1 MEECMAE
8 RIGRQTPTQ
17 SVVIPYSLTKGPE
30 AAELYAKSKRKLHPW
45 QELQIFDVMAVGED
59 GLWVHTKYGLAVP
72 RRNGKNEVIIARELW
87 GLLHGEK
94 IMHTAHRTTTSHSA
108 WERLCDALERAGYHE
123 GTDYKSTAQ
132 KGLETITMLTE
143 GGGNINFRTRSSKG
157 GLGEGY
163 DLIIIDEAQEYTTD
177 QESALQYVVTD
188 SKNPQII
195 MTGTPPTAI
204 SVGTVFKDFRSDVL
218 SAEKSGG
225 WAEWAI
231 QFIQPV
237 ASMKLDELRD
247 LWYETNPSLG
257 LSLTERNIADENR
270 KDEID
275 YNIQRLGLWLLHNQK
290 SAISKLEWDDLKL
303 AKKPKL
309 QNRLFVGIKYGQD
322 GTNVAVSIAAKTSE
336 QQIFVECIDCRS
348 VRDGSDWIIDYM
360 KRIKP
365 EKIVVDGAAGQNNL
379 AKDLDGYRIRGVVL
393 PTVKEVISAAAAFEQ
408 GVFGQ
413 TVCHMG
419 QPSLEQSVCNCE
431 HRPIGSGG
439 GFGYK
444 SIREGVEV
452 AILDSVML
460 AHWICSESKERRK
473 QHISY

>member
-1 MEECMAE
+1 MAE
-8 RIGRQTPTQ
+8 RTGRQTPTL

-30 AAELYAKSKRKLHPW
+30 AVELYNKSNKKCHPW
-45 QELQIFDVMAVGED
+45 QELQIFDIMAVGED
-59 GLWVHTKYGLAVP
+59 GLWIHTKYGLAVP
-72 RRNGKNEVIIARELW
+72 RRNGKNEIVITRELW
-87 GLLHGEK
+87 GLTHGEK

-108 WERLCDALERAGYHE
+108 WERLCAALEQAGYHE

-143 GGGNINFRTRSSKG
+143 GGGSINFRTRSSKG

-204 SVGTVFKDFRSDVL
+204 SVGTVFKDFRSDVI

-225 WAEWAI
+225 WAEWGI
-231 QFIQPV
+231 QFMQPV
-237 ASMKLDELRD
+237 SSMSKDELRD

-257 LSLTERNIADENR
+257 LSLTERNVDDENR

-303 AKKPKL
+303 TEKPALQKK
-309 QNRLFVGIKYGQD
+309 LFVGIKYGQD
-322 GTNVAVSIAAKTSE
+322 GTNVAVSVSAKTKDGR
-336 QQIFVECIDCRS
+336 IFIECIDCRS
-348 VRDGSDWIIDYM
+348 VRDGNSWIIDYM
-360 KRIKP
+360 KRMKP

-379 AKDLDGYRIRGVVL
+379 AKDLEENRIRGLIL

-408 GVFGQ
+408 GIFGQ
-413 TVCHMG
+413 SICHMG

-431 HRPIGSGG
+431 HRPIGSSG

-452 AILDSVML
+452 ALLDSVML
-460 AHWICSESKERRK
+460 AYWICSESKEKRK
-473 QHISY
+473 QHIDY